1 MNTRKSRVA
10 ALAAA
15 TVSATLAAT
24 VITGGPASAHPG
36 AQVVPTRVTTAEGPV
51 QGTAAGVV
59 RTFQGIPYAAPPTG
73 ERRWKEPQP
82 VRPWSSPLNVRAPMS
97 ACAQPTDQPI
107 SIEGSGEDCLYLN
120 VTTPAGRTTGR
131 LPVIVW
137 IHGGSFTYGDGAT
150 YRAAKLAVARQGAM
164 VVTINYRLG
173 AFGFLT
179 APGLRAPANLGLL
192 DQQAALKW
200 VNRNAAAFG
209 GDPRN
214 VTIMGQSGGG
224 YSVCAQLVSPGA
236 RGLFSKAIV
245 QSAGCVGPDG
255 SLTREQAKAN
265 GLAVAEAAGCDDPR
279 TAGSCLRGRSS
290 AELIEASASGHDGY
304 RPVVDGKV
312 LPEAPARAI
321 AAGRFARVPLLHGS
335 THDEMSGLAGLDEIM
350 TGQPLT
356 AEGYTEKVTEQFGK
370 DASAV
375 LAEYPA
381 ADYPAP
387 GAALSAVLT
396 DSEWSTA
403 ALDTHRALARH
414 TPLYAYDFAEAEAP
428 YFKNVPRPTS
438 FPLGTGHMIDLAYL
452 FANDLF
458 EPLDATQAG
467 LSDTVV
473 AYWSRFASTGQV
485 NGHGLPMWKRFT
497 NSGPYVQ
504 RLASGRI
511 GRTDFAADHHYAFW
525 KALAPHGTAGSR
537 VGHDRRG
544 GNEGRP
550 AYSPPVPHAAP
561 IKDAAYRAVSVL
573 PSPVGAVTSGMPE
586 PCTTPAS
593 PASTLNCSG

>member
-1 MNTRKSRVA
+1 MSTMKSRTA
-10 ALAAA
+10 AFAAA

-24 VITGGPASAHPG
+24 VITAGLASARPSG
-36 AQVVPTRVTTAEGPV
+36 QDFPARVMTAEGPV
-51 QGTAAGVV
+51 QGAVAGAV
-59 RTFQGIPYAAPPTG
+59 RTFQGIPYAALPTG

-82 VRPWSSPLNVRAPMS
+82 VRHWSSPLDARAPKS

-107 SIEGSGEDCLYLN
+107 SIEGGGSEGCLYLN
-120 VTTPAGRTTGR
+120 VTTPARRTPGR

-150 YRAAKLAVARQGAM
+150 YRAAKLAAARQGAM

-236 RGLFSKAIV
+236 RGLFHKAIV

-255 SLTREQAKAN
+255 SFTRTQAETNGRAVAKA
-265 GLAVAEAAGCDDPR
+265 AACDDPR
-279 TAGSCLRGRSS
+279 TVDFCLRRRST
-290 AELIEASASGHDGY
+290 ADLVKASASGHDGY

-312 LPEAPARAI
+312 LPEAPSRAI
-321 AAGRFARVPLLHGS
+321 AAGRFARVPVLHGS

-350 TGQPLT
+350 TGRPLT
-356 AEGYTEKVTEQFGK
+356 AEGYAKKVTEQFGK
-370 DASAV
+370 DAPAV
-375 LAEYPA
+375 LAEYPVA
-381 ADYPAP
+381 NYPAP

-403 ALDTHRALARH
+403 ALDTQRALARY
-414 TPLYAYDFAEAEAP
+414 TPVYAYDFAETKSP
-428 YFKNVPRPTS
+428 YFKSVPRPAS
-438 FPLGTGHMIDLAYL
+438 FSLGTGHMVDLAYL
-452 FANDLF
+452 FDNDLF
-458 EPLDATQAG
+458 EPLNVAQAG
-467 LSDTVV
+467 LSDTVI
-473 AYWSRFASTGQV
+473 AYWSRFASTGQM
-485 NGHGLPMWKRFT
+485 NGHGMPTWKRFT
-497 NSGPYVQ
+497 TRSPYVQ

-511 GRTDFAADHHYAFW
+511 GHTDFAADHHHAFW
-525 KALAPHGTAGSR
+525 KALAPSR
-537 VGHDRRG
+537 
-544 GNEGRP
+544 
-550 AYSPPVPHAAP
+550 
-561 IKDAAYRAVSVL
+561 
-573 PSPVGAVTSGMPE
+573 
-586 PCTTPAS
+586 
-593 PASTLNCSG
+593 

>member
-1 MNTRKSRVA
+1 MNSRKSRA
-10 ALAAA
+10 TALAAA
-15 TVSATLAAT
+15 AVSATLAAT
-24 VITGGPASAHPG
+24 VITAGLASAHPG
-36 AQVVPTRVTTAEGPV
+36 IPVVSTGVMTAEGPV
-51 QGTAAGVV
+51 QGTAAGAV

-73 ERRWKEPQP
+73 ERRWEEPQP
-82 VRPWSSPLNVRAPMS
+82 VRPWSSPLNADAPKG

-107 SIEGSGEDCLYLN
+107 SIEGGGGEDCLYLN
-120 VTTPAGRTTGR
+120 VTTPAKRTAGH

-150 YRAAKLAVARQGAM
+150 YRAAKLAAARQGAM

-179 APGLRAPANLGLL
+179 APGLRGPANLGLL
-192 DQQAALKW
+192 DQQAALRW
-200 VNRNAAAFG
+200 VNRNAGAFG

-255 SLTREQAKAN
+255 SFTREQAEAG
-265 GLAVAEAAGCDDPR
+265 GLAVAESAGCDDPR
-279 TAGSCLRGRSS
+279 TVDSCLRGKST
-290 AELIEASASGHDGY
+290 AELIEASGSGHDGY
-304 RPVVDGKV
+304 RPVVDGTV

-321 AAGRFARVPLLHGS
+321 AAGRFARVPVLHGS
-335 THDEMSGLAGLDEIM
+335 THDEMSALAGLDEIT
-350 TGQPLT
+350 TGRPLT
-356 AEGYTEKVTEQFGK
+356 AAGYTDKVTKQFGK

-387 GAALSAVLT
+387 GAAWSAVLT

-403 ALDTHRALARH
+403 ALDTQRALARH
-414 TPLYAYDFAEAEAP
+414 TPVYAYDFAEAKAP

-452 FANDLF
+452 FDNDLF

-473 AYWSRFASTGQV
+473 DYWSRFASTGQV
-485 NGHGLPMWKRFT
+485 AGHGLPMWKRFT
-497 NSGPYVQ
+497 NRGLYVQ
-504 RLASGRI
+504 QLASGRI
-511 GRTDFAADHHYAFW
+511 GHTDFAADHRYGFW
-525 KALAPHGTAGSR
+525 KALAPHDEAKGS
-537 VGHDRRG
+537 
-544 GNEGRP
+544 
-550 AYSPPVPHAAP
+550 
-561 IKDAAYRAVSVL
+561 
-573 PSPVGAVTSGMPE
+573 
-586 PCTTPAS
+586 
-593 PASTLNCSG
+593 